1 MNDQNLED
9 TLDHGIEESFPAS
22 DPVSIVC
29 IPANE
34 ERFAAQ
40 MKAAMESQTP
50 PVQTGRLVATA
61 LATGAVLMTGV
72 VGLLQMQAR
81 QTAATRRRASYTR
94 AAFAMAGALA
104 GSGLLLAA
112 RRALT

>member
-1 MNDQNLED
+1 MNQNLED
-9 TLDHGIEESFPAS
+9 SLDNGIEESFPAS

-50 PVQTGRLVATA
+50 PLRTGRLVATA
-61 LATGAVLMTGV
+61 VATGAVLMAGAI
-72 VGLLQMQAR
+72 GLFRLQAR
-81 QTAATRRRASYTR
+81 QTAAERRRSSYTR
-94 AAFAMAGALA
+94 AGLAMAGALA
-104 GSGLLLAA
+104 GSGLLVAV
-112 RRALT
+112 RRAFS

>member
-1 MNDQNLED
+1 MNQNLED
-9 TLDHGIEESFPAS
+9 SLDHGIEESFPAS

-50 PVQTGRLVATA
+50 PLQTGKLVATA
-61 LATGAVLMTGV
+61 LATGAVLMAGV
-72 VGLLQMQAR
+72 AGLLQMQAR
-81 QTAATRRRASYTR
+81 QAAAERRRSSYTR
-94 AAFAMAGALA
+94 AGLAMAGALA
-104 GSGLLLAA
+104 GSGLLVVA
-112 RRALT
+112 RRVFS